1 MLDLDL
7 ELDLPGIFL
16 EFFGATCIVLLFLWQ
31 NAMILLNH
39 QFPLWQVAV
48 AGLGLALPTVWF
60 LKFSDLG
67 ELTLRCLCDLWG
79 TCGNLPECV
88 KLL

>member
-1 MLDLDL
+1 
-7 ELDLPGIFL
+7 
-16 EFFGATCIVLLFLWQ
+16 VLLFLWQ

-67 ELTLRCLCDLWG
+67 ELTLQCLWG
-79 TCGNLPECV
+79 TCENLWEPARMCEPVRICEN
-88 KLL
+88 L